1 MKQIINDFI
10 NSIDTKLYSRIRA
23 SKGDAECRRYLKEHL
38 SKQCDIH
45 VVSDSFVIEEAKAQ
59 IYKCKEVAYGKNTD
73 ASNVLEGDYG
83 SWQDWEDVLIKFA
96 NKIKQNYY

>member
-38 SKQCDIH
+38 QKQLTIPAVMESVCSCSKGKGIDH
-45 VVSDSFVIEEAKAQ
+45 DEDGKAYC
-59 IYKCKEVAYGKNTD
+59 IDCGNY
-73 ASNVLEGDYG
+73 LE
-83 SWQDWEDVLIKFA
+83 QTVP
-96 NKIKQNYY
+96 